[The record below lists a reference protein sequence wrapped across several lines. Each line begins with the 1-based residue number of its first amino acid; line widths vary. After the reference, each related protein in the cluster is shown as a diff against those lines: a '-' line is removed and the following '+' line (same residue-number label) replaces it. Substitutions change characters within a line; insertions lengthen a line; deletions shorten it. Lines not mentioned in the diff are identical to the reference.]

1 MSEKRYRMQRV
12 NEALRE
18 VLSTVIGRGV
28 KDPRVGFVTVTGVEA
43 TNDLRQA
50 RVYVSIMGDADQ
62 REESMKGLRS
72 AEGFLQGIIND
83 ELHLKRTP
91 ALEFV
96 YDESVDRGLR
106 INELLR
112 AQSALLT
119 ETGEDTE
126 AVADT
131 GVAEDTEAVADTGVA
146 EDERPAE
153 GAEPAED
160 DEPAQDERS

>member
-28 KDPRVGFVTVTGVEA
+28 KDPRVGFVTITGVEA

-50 RVYVSIMGDADQ
+50 KVFVSILGDAAE
-62 REESMKGLRS
+62 RAESLQGLRS
-72 AEGFLQGIIND
+72 AEGFLQGVIND

-96 YDESVDRGLR
+96 YDESVDRGIR
-106 INELLR
+106 IDELLR
-112 AQSALLT
+112 AQSALLA
-119 ETGEDTE
+119 EPGEE
-126 AVADT
+126 SEV
-131 GVAEDTEAVADTGVA
+131 
-146 EDERPAE
+146 EDEEVAR
-153 GAEPAED
+153 D
-160 DEPAQDERS
+160 DDLTQTEEA

>member
-1 MSEKRYRMQRV
+1 MTEKRYRMQRV

-50 RVYVSIMGDADQ
+50 RVFVSIMGDAAQ
-62 REESMKGLRS
+62 REESLRGLHS
-72 AEGFLQGIIND
+72 AEGFLQGVIND

-96 YDESVDRGLR
+96 YDESVDRGFR
-106 INELLR
+106 INEVIR

-119 ETGEDTE
+119 DPDPDEIKD
-126 AVADT
+126 
-131 GVAEDTEAVADTGVA
+131 A
-146 EDERPAE
+146 EDEDP
-153 GAEPAED
+153 ED
-160 DEPAQDERS
+160 QAAKDENEDA

>member
-1 MSEKRYRMQRV
+1 MTEKRYRMQRV

-50 RVYVSIMGDADQ
+50 RVYVSILGDAAQ
-62 REESMKGLRS
+62 REESLRGLHS
-72 AEGFLQGIIND
+72 AEGFLQGVIND

-96 YDESVDRGLR
+96 YDESVDRGFR
-106 INELLR
+106 INEVIR

-119 ETGEDTE
+119 EPDADEAMATE
-126 AVADT
+126 RRRRGRRGRDGAKRGRDT
-131 GVAEDTEAVADTGVA
+131 GREDA
-146 EDERPAE
+146 EDE
-153 GAEPAED
+153 D
-160 DEPAQDERS
+160 T

>member
-1 MSEKRYRMQRV
+1 MTEKRYRMQRV

-50 RVYVSIMGDADQ
+50 RVFVSIMGDAAQ
-62 REESMKGLRS
+62 REESLRGLHS
-72 AEGFLQGIIND
+72 AEGFLQGVIND
-83 ELHLKRTP
+83 ELQLKRTP

-96 YDESVDRGLR
+96 YDESVDRGFR
-106 INELLR
+106 INEVIR

-119 ETGEDTE
+119 DPDPDEIKD
-126 AVADT
+126 
-131 GVAEDTEAVADTGVA
+131 A
-146 EDERPAE
+146 EDEDP
-153 GAEPAED
+153 ED
-160 DEPAQDERS
+160 QAAKDENEDA